1 MRSELGIDGEVVP
14 GHLRVIPFEAAHVS
28 ALRNQG
34 GAVNRALVA
43 PLLQNPG
50 HIAELMAGPSIALID
65 GADGVIACAGFLD
78 LGEVVFAWLLPDETR
93 LRRHL
98 IGVHRMLGHY
108 LSRARFPTVVPI
120 SKTLIPS
127 WHRWARLL
135 GFRLV
140 SDEESDFDLYRK
152 NPTEAVSW
160 LTQ

>member
-1 MRSELGIDGEVVP
+1 MSNGLAIREAEAGRGVRVV
-14 GHLRVIPFEAAHVS
+14 PFEAAHAH
-28 ALRNQG
+28 ALRDQG
-34 GAVNRALVA
+34 NNLLVG
-43 PLLQNPG
+43 PLLSHPG

-93 LRRHL
+93 LRHHL
-98 IGVHRMLGHY
+98 IGVHRMFGHY